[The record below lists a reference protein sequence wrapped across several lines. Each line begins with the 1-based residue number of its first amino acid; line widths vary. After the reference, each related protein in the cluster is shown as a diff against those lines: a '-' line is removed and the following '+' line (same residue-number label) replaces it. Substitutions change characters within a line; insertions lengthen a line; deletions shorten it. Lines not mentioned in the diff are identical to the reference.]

1 MIRHCLIALSAMLAL
16 TTSILA
22 ADAPPNIV
30 IFLADD
36 LGYGDL
42 GCYGHPIIQT
52 PNLDAFAKQGTRLT
66 QCYAA
71 CAVCSP
77 SRSAILTGRTPY
89 RNGVFTW
96 IPEGREIHL
105 RTSVGLSPVV
115 RRSRS

>member
-1 MIRHCLIALSAMLAL
+1 MKTTVALFVALLLLPLAGLSAAEPLK
-16 TTSILA
+16 
-22 ADAPPNIV
+22 PNIV

-52 PNLDAFAKQGTRLT
+52 PNLDAFAKQGTRCT

-77 SRSAILTGRTPY
+77 S
-89 RNGVFTW
+89 
-96 IPEGREIHL
+96 
-105 RTSVGLSPVV
+105 
-115 RRSRS
+115 